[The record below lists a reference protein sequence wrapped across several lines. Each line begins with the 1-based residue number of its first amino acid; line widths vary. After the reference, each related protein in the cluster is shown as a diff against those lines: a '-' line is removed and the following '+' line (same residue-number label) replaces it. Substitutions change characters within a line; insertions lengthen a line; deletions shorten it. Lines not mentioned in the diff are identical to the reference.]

1 MKKKLTAMLLA
12 AAIAAGAGAAAPTV
26 SDAVT
31 NGAVITASASSE
43 EDLGEIYTSGDY
55 SYYLWADGESAGIV
69 EYTGSAEA
77 LVIPSTLDGHPVRE
91 IYIGAFM
98 SNTTLRSVTIPDG
111 VLAIDGGAFDS
122 CTSLSTVS
130 IPDSMEYIGNY
141 AFCYCPELKIVTIPK
156 SVEEVGKFAFGYA
169 LNAVTG
175 DEMKY
180 PDDFKLKCYPGTA
193 GEKYAKDNGIDYE
206 LIINVGKVKAAG
218 YSSTTSTVTI
228 KWDKVENATGYRI
241 YKYDANKKKWI
252 TVKDTAAS
260 SKSFKLTKLKAGTT
274 YKYKVKAFNKTNGR
288 TVWGAASD
296 TITTATCPSKPT
308 ISKVSKSKT
317 AVRVYW
323 KKVTG
328 ASGYKLQ
335 QYDSAAKK
343 WKTVNTLRS
352 SVTNYKVTGLEP
364 NTAYKFRIQAYKNA
378 GGQKAFSS
386 WSATKK
392 ATTKK

>member
-1 MKKKLTAMLLA
+1 MKKKLAAMLLA
-12 AAIAAGAGAAAPTV
+12 VTIAAGAAAP
-26 SDAVT
+26 AV
-31 NGAVITASASSE
+31 NNAVINDTAITASASSE
-43 EDLGEIYTSGDY
+43 EDLGEIYTSGEY
-55 SYYLWADGESAGIV
+55 QYYLWADGETAGIV
-69 EYTGSAEA
+69 KYTGSAEA
-77 LVIPSTLDGHPVRE
+77 VVIPSQLDGHPVKE
-91 IYIGAFM
+91 IYIYAFAT
-98 SNTTLRSVTIPDG
+98 NTTLRSVTIPDG

-130 IPDSMEYIGNY
+130 IPDSVEYIGNY

-156 SVEEVGKFAFGYA
+156 SVKTVGNFAFGYGV
-169 LNAVTG
+169 NASTG
-175 DEMKY
+175 EETRF
-180 PDDFKLKCYPGTA
+180 PDDIKLKCYPGTA
-193 GEKYAKDNGIDYE
+193 GEKYAKDNGIDLE

-218 YSSTTSTVTI
+218 YSSSTSTVTI
-228 KWDKVENATGYRI
+228 KWDKAENATGYRV
-241 YKYDANKKKWI
+241 YKYDAEKKKWI
-252 TVKDTAAS
+252 SVKDVSGSTNS
-260 SKSFKLTKLKAGTT
+260 CKFTKLKAGTT
-274 YKYKVKAFNKTNGR
+274 YKYKVKAFNKTNGK

-308 ISKVSKSKT
+308 INKVSKSKT

-343 WKTVNTLRS
+343 WKTVTTLKS
-352 SVTNYKVTGLEP
+352 TETNYKVTGLTP